1 MTVIASLNE
10 EVERESYHMR
20 DVLNDLNIDSSGS
33 EKVGD
38 VDVETIQDIS
48 NDSVTNSS
56 IELNI
61 AAINVVDSSDRGP
74 NSEIETGTAEP
85 TEGAAA
91 TLENAHKIL
100 DETTTRLSSSEME
113 DQLTVPTD
121 KEKDAIIYANSNHNA
136 GMLHEVND
144 STYSVSADRNVMSG
158 EKNVVIHSD
167 TSEQE
172 VKLDSNGESAEIIAD
187 STTDN
192 LIALC
197 ETMSTIPST
206 DSIFQEVVQFMR
218 SSDNEV
224 TQQQKD
230 DTAASI
236 SVALKSLLG
245 IGGELR
251 TLPLAQPKILLAAVG
266 IVKGIF
272 SPLIKSLTSPENAVI
287 ESSTVPATG
296 DTKSSIISDVNDNIK
311 SDHLQAVEK
320 DKRTITEKYSISSG
334 KDTVGT
340 MLDRSETVDVSAIS
354 LTDDDEF
361 SKTTSDIAATISAIH
376 KSEYLT
382 LDVGSN
388 QSLVEL
394 HSSIV
399 FSEETENLTV
409 PLGEATKNSTI
420 SDENISGIINLIQN
434 FSTLTSHATPVVK
447 LINMSAVSTGATDEV
462 NYIQPEN
469 ITPVEDM
476 MGESVAKIESTV
488 PAEYESILN
497 STIEKFIAKPKL
509 ALDNSTDTDTLST
522 VHQHMESAVLNS
534 TSDIG
539 NKALESNTT
548 VLSHSTRA
556 GSLSTGIIA
565 TDKLNVTTSL
575 NISSMGPIFEKPN
588 LTCFETL
595 NYTEFH
601 SKMKTKLQI
610 KGGTMR

>member
-38 VDVETIQDIS
+38 VDFEAIHDIS
-48 NDSVTNSS
+48 NDSVTNST
-56 IELNI
+56 IVLNV
-61 AAINVVDSSDRGP
+61 AASNVVDSSDRGP

-85 TEGAAA
+85 SEGAAA
-91 TLENAHKIL
+91 TLENAHKIS

-113 DQLTVPTD
+113 NQLTVPTD

-136 GMLHEVND
+136 GMSHEVND
-144 STYSVSADRNVMSG
+144 STYSVSANRNVMSG
-158 EKNVVIHSD
+158 EKIVVIQPD

-287 ESSTVPATG
+287 EGSTVPATG
-296 DTKSSIISDVNDNIK
+296 DTKSSIISDGNDNIK
-311 SDHLQAVEK
+311 SDPVEK
-320 DKRTITEKYSISSG
+320 IKRTITEKYSISSG

-340 MLDRSETVDVSAIS
+340 LLDRSETVDVSAIS
-354 LTDDDEF
+354 LSDDDEF

-382 LDVGSN
+382 LDIGSN

-399 FSEETENLTV
+399 FSEETENVTV
-409 PLGEATKNSTI
+409 PLGEATKNCTI

-476 MGESVAKIESTV
+476 MGESIAKIESKV
-488 PAEYESILN
+488 PAEHESIVN
-497 STIEKFIAKPKL
+497 STIEKFIAKPKP

-522 VHQHMESAVLNS
+522 VHQHMESAVLNL

-539 NKALESNTT
+539 NEALGSNTT
-548 VLSHSTRA
+548 ILSHSTHA
-556 GSLSTGIIA
+556 GSLSTAIIA